1 MPNDPAIPGKFHI
14 TTFGCQM
21 NFHDSER
28 LTGALSAAGWEE
40 TEVPGDADAVIIITC
55 CVRQS
60 AEDRFWGFLGSLKPL
75 KREKGTLFAVGGCVA
90 QNEGEAVFKR
100 APHVDLVFGTHQ
112 YPHIVELLDA
122 AASQATCI
130 LDMPGL
136 ELDSLPLSRREKFR
150 AWVPIIYGCD
160 NYCTYCVVPYTR
172 GREISRP
179 REELIR
185 EIGTLVGEGVLEVVL
200 LGQNVNSYD
209 RDGEGFS
216 PLLSAVA
223 STWPDIRIRFLTSHP
238 RDFTPDIIQVM
249 SDFPNICRYV
259 HIPLQAGSDSILE
272 AMGRGYNRAAYLE
285 KIDAIREGLPGVAVS
300 SDLMVG
306 FPGEEEKDFLE
317 TLEAARYCRYDQA
330 YTYFYNP
337 RPGTVAMEGRWPEVP
352 HDITMERFGRLAA
365 LVKELAHA
373 SNDADIGKSMEVLVE
388 GESRKPSCSRLKG
401 RSRTNKVVNF
411 EGGLSLIG
419 KTVEVSIT
427 GAGPWSLTGTL
438 ERT

>member
-1 MPNDPAIPGKFHI
+1 MSNNPAIPGKFHI

-28 LTGALSAAGWEE
+28 LAGAFNAAGWEE
-40 TEVPGDADAVIIITC
+40 VEAPGDADAVIIITC

-60 AEDRFWGFLGSLKPL
+60 AEDRFWGFLSSLKPL

-112 YPHIVELLDA
+112 YPHIAELLDA
-122 AASQATCI
+122 AAGQAVCV

-136 ELDSLPLSRREKFR
+136 ELDGLPLSRHEKFR

-172 GREISRP
+172 GRETSRP

-185 EIGTLVGEGVLEVVL
+185 EIGTLVDEGALEVVL

-223 STWPDIRIRFLTSHP
+223 SHWPDIRIRFLTSHP
-238 RDFTPDIIQVM
+238 RDFTPDIIKVM
-249 SDFPNICRYV
+249 SDHPNVCRYV
-259 HIPLQAGSDSILE
+259 HLPLQAGSDSILK
-272 AMGRGYNRAAYLE
+272 AMGRGYDRAAYLE

-306 FPGEEEKDFLE
+306 FPGERRGGFSRNSGSGQVLP
-317 TLEAARYCRYDQA
+317 L
-330 YTYFYNP
+330 
-337 RPGTVAMEGRWPEVP
+337 RPGLHLLLQSPSRNGGGGRP
-352 HDITMERFGRLAA
+352 LARSPSRYN
-365 LVKELAHA
+365 H
-373 SNDADIGKSMEVLVE
+373 GKVRIDL
-388 GESRKPSCSRLKG
+388 P
-401 RSRTNKVVNF
+401 
-411 EGGLSLIG
+411 
-419 KTVEVSIT
+419 
-427 GAGPWSLTGTL
+427 PWSKSWPTQAMTQTSGSPWKYWSKARAGSLRAPG
-438 ERT
+438 